1 MRIVISGA
9 SGHFGSAATE
19 LLLDRISPSDLI
31 LVTRKPDQLARFADS
46 GVAVRYGDF
55 DDTGALEKAFTGG
68 DTLLLISGVK
78 VGHRIPQH
86 TRAIEAARAA
96 GIGRIVYTS
105 YLGTGPE
112 NTALVNK
119 DHYGTEQVLMRSG
132 TDWTI
137 LHDGF
142 YAESMLDVAAPQA
155 LRTGR
160 WVSAAGEGRVSFVD
174 RLDCVRAAVEALTG
188 TGHENRVYEV
198 TGEELWS
205 FREVCELV
213 SELAGTPI
221 EWVPVTDEGLYAH
234 FDALGVPREPL
245 TEFNVGGYIF
255 CSDDM
260 VSFEHEMRRGRYEIT
275 AKHIRQLT
283 GRPPRTFRELA
294 ADRRG
299 LYLKVAAEAAG

>member
-9 SGHFGSAATE
+9 SGHFGSVATE
-19 LLLDRISPSDLI
+19 LLLDRIPPSDLT
-31 LVTRKPDQLARFADS
+31 LVSRKPEQLARFAGL

-55 DDTGALEKAFTGG
+55 DDPGALEKAFAGG

-137 LHDGF
+137 MRDGF
-142 YAESMLDVAAPQA
+142 
-155 LRTGR
+155 
-160 WVSAAGEGRVSFVD
+160 
-174 RLDCVRAAVEALTG
+174 
-188 TGHENRVYEV
+188 
-198 TGEELWS
+198 
-205 FREVCELV
+205 
-213 SELAGTPI
+213 
-221 EWVPVTDEGLYAH
+221 
-234 FDALGVPREPL
+234 
-245 TEFNVGGYIF
+245 IF

-275 AKHIRQLT
+275 SKHIRQLT
-283 GRPPRTFRELA
+283 GRPPRTFRQLA
-294 ADRRG
+294 AGRRG
-299 LYLKVAAEAAG
+299 MYLTVAAEASG